1 MIIGQQNAVSILL
14 RLFEI
19 SIYSFVIFFVILGF
33 RAVFRQKASPALRYG
48 LWFLL
53 LIRLSMPITVSSGV
67 HLIILPAKASQTAV
81 TPAAVNAAAPRSD
94 LPPAPAD
101 SQITIAPDDTASDR
115 NAHGKENPGGS
126 TVRRLSIPQILV
138 SVWLAGGLLFLLR
151 DQIMAY
157 RLRKRLKRFSAL
169 PCERIRKEFEMMLR
183 EIGIRS
189 RIQLLQL
196 QDISS
201 PALTIGFL
209 PKVLL
214 PESLCWSGQ
223 EKNRTL
229 AIKHELTHM
238 KRLDHLVMIWIT
250 VLRVIWWFLPV
261 VWMMEKPLRMDM
273 ESACDAKV
281 VAGMTKE
288 EKLYYAGL
296 LLELGK
302 EFGI

>member
-1 MIIGQQNAVSILL
+1 MIISQQTAASILL
-14 RLFEI
+14 RLLEI
-19 SIYSFVIFFVILGF
+19 SIYSCVIFFVILGF
-33 RAVFRQKASPALRYG
+33 RAVFKQKASPALKYG

-67 HLIILPAKASQTAV
+67 HLIILPSKAPEAA
-81 TPAAVNAAAPRSD
+81 PAPGAVNVAVPREDLQPAQANGRIPIAADDPE
-94 LPPAPAD
+94 
-101 SQITIAPDDTASDR
+101 PDR
-115 NAHGKENPGGS
+115 IPHGKENPAGS
-126 TVRRLSIPQILV
+126 VFRRLSIPQIAV
-138 SVWLAGGLLFLLR
+138 SVWLAGGLFFILH
-151 DQIMAY
+151 DQIMTY
-157 RLRKRLKRFSAL
+157 RLWKRLKRFAAP
-169 PCERIRKEFEMMLR
+169 PCEEIRKEFERMLR
-183 EIGIRS
+183 EKEIRS

-214 PESLCWSGQ
+214 PESLCWPGQ
-223 EKNRTL
+223 KRNRTL
-229 AIKHELTHM
+229 AIQHELTHL
-238 KRLDHLVMIWIT
+238 KRLDHLVLIWVT
-250 VLRVIWWFLPV
+250 VLREIWWFLPV

>member
-1 MIIGQQNAVSILL
+1 MIISQQNAVSILQ
-14 RLFEI
+14 RLLEI
-19 SIYSFVIFFVILGF
+19 SIYSVVIFFFILGF

-53 LIRLSMPITVSSGV
+53 LIRLSMPVTVSSGV
-67 HLIILPAKASQTAV
+67 HLIILPAKAPEAAA
-81 TPAAVNAAAPRSD
+81 TPAAVNAVAPRSD
-94 LPPAPAD
+94 LSPAHAD
-101 SQITIAPDDTASDR
+101 SQITIAPDDTAADR
-115 NAHGKENPGGS
+115 IPHGNDNPGDS
-126 TVRRLSIPQILV
+126 AVRRLSLPQILV
-138 SVWLAGGLLFLLR
+138 SAWLAGGLLFILR

-157 RLRKRLKRFSAL
+157 RLRKRLKRFAAL
-169 PCERIRKEFEMMLR
+169 PCEGIRKEFELILR
-183 EIGIRS
+183 EMGIRS

-214 PESLCWSGQ
+214 PESLCWPGQ
-223 EKNRTL
+223 ERNRAL
-229 AIKHELTHM
+229 ALRHELTHL
-238 KRLDHLVMIWIT
+238 KRLDHLVMIWVT
-250 VLRVIWWFLPV
+250 VLRKIWWFLPV